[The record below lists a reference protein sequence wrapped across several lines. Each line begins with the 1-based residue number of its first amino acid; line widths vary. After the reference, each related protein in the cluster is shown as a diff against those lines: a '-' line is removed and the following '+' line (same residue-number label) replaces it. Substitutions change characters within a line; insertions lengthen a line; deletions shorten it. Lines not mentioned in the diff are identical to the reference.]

1 MNSKFEAV
9 INKIDA
15 ANTLDPNLESAAE
28 KSIPKELLYSQR
40 MSEVL
45 DVFCPQASDH
55 LKIAARAQHIERW
68 KSPRSDY
75 PEGRTGYKKWR
86 AELGLFHA
94 KRTGELMAEAG
105 YDEED
110 INRVKYL
117 VQKRGLRKDPET
129 QALEDVI
136 CLVFVLYYLDDF
148 ATKHDEA
155 KLIDIIQKTWAK
167 MSDAGHQA
175 ALAATLPDHLA
186 SLVQK
191 ALGK

>member
-1 MNSKFEAV
+1 MNDKYLAV

-15 ANTLDPNLESAAE
+15 ANAQDPNQETSNGELIA
-28 KSIPKELLYSQR
+28 KELLYSQR
-40 MSEVL
+40 MTEVL
-45 DVFCPQASDH
+45 NSFAPQASEH
-55 LKIAARAQHIERW
+55 LQIAARAQHIERW

-75 PEGRTGYKKWR
+75 PEGRTGYKQWR

-94 KRTGELMAEAG
+94 KRTGELMLEAG
-105 YDEED
+105 YSEED

-117 VQKRGLRKDPET
+117 VQKRGLRRDPET
-129 QALEDVI
+129 QTLEDVI

-148 ATKHDEA
+148 ARKHDEA

-175 ALAATLPDHLA
+175 AVAATLPDHLA
-186 SLVQK
+186 TLIKK
-191 ALGK
+191 ALSE

>member
-1 MNSKFEAV
+1 MTSKFDTV

-15 ANTLDPNLESAAE
+15 ANTLDPNLESAAG
-28 KSIPKELLYSQR
+28 KPTPKELLYSQR

-175 ALAATLPDHLA
+175 ALSATLPDHLA